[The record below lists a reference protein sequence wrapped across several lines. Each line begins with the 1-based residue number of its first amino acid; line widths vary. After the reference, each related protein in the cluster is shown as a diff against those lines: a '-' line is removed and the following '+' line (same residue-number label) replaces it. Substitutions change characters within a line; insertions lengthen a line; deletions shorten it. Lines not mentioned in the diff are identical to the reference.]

1 MQAIICIGSWLVQL
15 LENLYPLNHCFFHQN
30 FLTLVF
36 PGPTN
41 DRQNA
46 VVSAFKHS
54 WKAYKEHAWGKDQ
67 LKPISKT
74 SHTWFD
80 LGLTLI
86 DSLDT
91 MYIMGLTQGKHTYH
105 VYHGPYSGL
114 VLYCMEPFF
123 SLIKKDIRIH
133 YTMDPHISS
142 G

>member
-1 MQAIICIGSWLVQL
+1 MTDLHAHIYRYVITL
-15 LENLYPLNHCFFHQN
+15 LFSF
-30 FLTLVF
+30 TIST
-36 PGPTN
+36 GPTN

-91 MYIMGLTQGKHTYH
+91 MYIMGLTEGNVYLLYH
-105 VYHGPYSGL
+105 SCMQAASKIIS
-114 VLYCMEPFF
+114 VL
-123 SLIKKDIRIH
+123 
-133 YTMDPHISS
+133 
-142 G
+142 